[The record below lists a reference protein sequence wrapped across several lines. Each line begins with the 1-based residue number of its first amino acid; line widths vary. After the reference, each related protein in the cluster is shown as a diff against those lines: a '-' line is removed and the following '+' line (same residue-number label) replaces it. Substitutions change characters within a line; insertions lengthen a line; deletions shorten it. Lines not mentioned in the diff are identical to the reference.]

1 MNISEEDRGA
11 NATRAEGLSH
21 LFPKKC
27 AATTTRHS
35 WAGMWHWEPEQYLM
49 AVGTR
54 KGCESAVQSVWKA
67 KSLPVPGIPEESRP
81 TAIKNLF
88 SSIQVFNFSP
98 GSLEINTHQRQK
110 PGVLALALLLAH
122 TGFVSLY
129 TGPWHSEM
137 EDVELLCQTGHPT
150 HLQCRPGPGREPWE
164 PCTKSPLEML
174 PLSPD
179 YMSLV

>member
-110 PGVLALALLLAH
+110 TGVLALALLLAH

-150 HLQCRPGPGREPWE
+150 HLQCGPGPGREPWE
-164 PCTKSPLEML
+164 PCTKSLLEML